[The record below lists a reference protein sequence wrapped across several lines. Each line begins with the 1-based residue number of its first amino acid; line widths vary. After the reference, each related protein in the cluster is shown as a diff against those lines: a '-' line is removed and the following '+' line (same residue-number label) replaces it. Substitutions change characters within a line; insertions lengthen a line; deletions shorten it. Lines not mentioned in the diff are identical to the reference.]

1 MKDTDMW
8 EENGLRIFEDLK
20 YNYKWLQIY
29 DHLGRK
35 INLERRNILKNTSI
49 QIFRSNN
56 RTDPIEIPRGRNPF
70 EGSAPE
76 NEESLLVFRGKD
88 DQEVPRGWKGT
99 GVEKKSGGRKGVAG
113 YLTGVHHVLSCLE

>member
-1 MKDTDMW
+1 M
-8 EENGLRIFEDLK
+8 
-20 YNYKWLQIY
+20 
-29 DHLGRK
+29 
-35 INLERRNILKNTSI
+35 KNTSI

-88 DQEVPRGWKGT
+88 DQEVPPEGGRELGWK
-99 GVEKKSGGRKGVAG
+99 KSREVVRAWRGI
-113 YLTGVHHVLSCLE
+113 